1 MMNKLLIVL
10 GYCVDDAPTAEAL
23 LDWIYVLNGKQKVGH
38 LLLSCHDDVHAEMRT
53 KVSISAEMAFE
64 NVTQI
69 VPKALVGP
77 HNKVERINA
86 LFKDTAAHV
95 QAHCQWPFLWMEPDA
110 APVKSQWIRDLSI
123 AYDMQPMRYMGTI
136 LKPSKE
142 SEDRLLSRVAIYPR
156 NASSDLA
163 NAFNGPIP
171 FNLVAGSKIVQS
183 AVKTHLIQHG
193 SWKSGDAADKL
204 TSESVLFHSDK
215 TGRLLPLLRGAF
227 TGSSHRITTTK

>member
-1 MMNKLLIVL
+1 MNKLLIVL

-23 LDWIYVLNGKQKVGH
+23 LDWIYALNGKQRVGH
-38 LLLSCHDDVHAEMRT
+38 LLLACPDDVHAEMRT

-64 NVTQI
+64 HVNQI
-69 VPKALVGP
+69 VLPALVGP
-77 HNKVERINA
+77 HNKIERINA
-86 LFKDTAAHV
+86 LFRDTAAHI
-95 QAHCQWPFLWMEPDA
+95 QAHCQWPFLWLEPDA

-136 LKPSKE
+136 LKPAKE

-163 NAFNGPIP
+163 NAFGGPIP

-183 AVKTHLIQHG
+183 AAKTNLLQHG
-193 SWKSGDAADKL
+193 SWKTGDGADKL
-204 TSESVLFHSDK
+204 TNDAVVFHSDK
-215 TGRLLPLLRGAF
+215 TGRLIPLLRAQN
-227 TGSSHRITTTK
+227 SHRITTTK